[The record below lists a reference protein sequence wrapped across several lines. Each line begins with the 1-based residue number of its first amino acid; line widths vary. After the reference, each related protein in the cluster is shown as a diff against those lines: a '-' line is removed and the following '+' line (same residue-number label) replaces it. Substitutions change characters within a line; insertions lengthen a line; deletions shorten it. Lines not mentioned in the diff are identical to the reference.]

1 MNPYVHPIRLAV
13 WVFLVWLA
21 VPLLSPA
28 QNASTMP
35 IPPDAE
41 YPFKRDMAKGKYD
54 KADEKIKRRIER
66 DSNNLE
72 CHYAAYWLY
81 STAAFERHNLDIAYR
96 HLVRVRTLFANANE
110 KELERW
116 ARDSYSGA
124 RIDYDLYRL
133 GCLALDEAHKVRTP
147 DAYQRVLNHYP
158 LLPAPLRDSATNSR
172 DSLEFDIARRAG
184 DIQTVQDFIDRRP
197 HSAVNKDAVIFRDSL
212 AFAEADS
219 RHSYT
224 AYQHFRV
231 SYPHSHL
238 YGRAT
243 DSVYV
248 IEYRDAVEHNSE
260 QYYRGYAE
268 RYPSSPYTEGCVWR
282 ADSIEYH
289 RETDTSDWQ
298 SLIHYLDTRNRAHWS
313 DTAAD
318 HLARF
323 ALRHQHV
330 TAATQALRRLK
341 ASDPHYN
348 RLGLWLHDAYLH
360 TSVTNF
366 SRFYKS
372 RAGRI
377 IPQEQRAKD
386 SLALILYQ
394 HYDYRNID
402 SCIRTIAPYHEAF
415 IMLQQLIKDDVDH
428 QRWSNAVNIITKYG
442 GHFGND
448 YDYLQLLATLET
460 KAEASVRTQ
469 PLVGANTAKGDEYA
483 PVISADER
491 TLYFAARNREE
502 NIGGEDI
509 YVIQRKGNKWGT
521 ATLEM
526 DLSHTYGNEA
536 PVSVSVDGNSLL
548 LYQSGI
554 LYQADKAEEGWNVNR
569 LPATINSSSWQS
581 DATFAANGRALLF
594 AAKGKTDH
602 EVDSSLNL
610 YVSLLDDQGR
620 WGTPIE
626 LGPMVNTPFDERSPC
641 LHPDMRTLYFSSE
654 GHGAMG
660 QMDVYMTTRLDDS
673 WTHWSAPINLGKEV
687 NTSGDDWGYKVNT
700 SGDKAYF
707 ARHANGSQNIFTTTL
722 PHRARPQAVAL
733 VTGTV
738 KKYDGSPLATC
749 LRWESPYSG
758 QTLGQCYTNP
768 ANGQYSILLPYGQV
782 YGVYVCDSNYFPSA
796 CIIDLQAGAPEPNKT
811 YNLQTASYRQMVED
825 SLGIQL
831 NNTTF
836 DISNPKPNA
845 SSYAE
850 LSRIARIITS
860 HHFKAVIEC
869 HVDGTPG
876 DKDNLE
882 LSKRRAAA
890 IRDLLI
896 ARGCRPSD
904 IIDIGLGSDYP
915 MPYDKGTR
923 TRPQQRRILIRLY

>member
-1 MNPYVHPIRLAV
+1 M
-13 WVFLVWLA
+13 
-21 VPLLSPA
+21 
-28 QNASTMP
+28 
-35 IPPDAE
+35 
-41 YPFKRDMAKGKYD
+41 
-54 KADEKIKRRIER
+54 
-66 DSNNLE
+66 
-72 CHYAAYWLY
+72 
-81 STAAFERHNLDIAYR
+81 
-96 HLVRVRTLFANANE
+96 
-110 KELERW
+110 
-116 ARDSYSGA
+116 
-124 RIDYDLYRL
+124 
-133 GCLALDEAHKVRTP
+133 
-147 DAYQRVLNHYP
+147 
-158 LLPAPLRDSATNSR
+158 
-172 DSLEFDIARRAG
+172 
-184 DIQTVQDFIDRRP
+184 
-197 HSAVNKDAVIFRDSL
+197 
-212 AFAEADS
+212 
-219 RHSYT
+219 
-224 AYQHFRV
+224 
-231 SYPHSHL
+231 
-238 YGRAT
+238 
-243 DSVYV
+243 
-248 IEYRDAVEHNSE
+248 
-260 QYYRGYAE
+260 
-268 RYPSSPYTEGCVWR
+268 
-282 ADSIEYH
+282 
-289 RETDTSDWQ
+289 
-298 SLIHYLDTRNRAHWS
+298 
-313 DTAAD
+313 
-318 HLARF
+318 
-323 ALRHQHV
+323 
-330 TAATQALRRLK
+330 
-341 ASDPHYN
+341 
-348 RLGLWLHDAYLH
+348 
-360 TSVTNF
+360 
-366 SRFYKS
+366 
-372 RAGRI
+372 
-377 IPQEQRAKD
+377 
-386 SLALILYQ
+386 
-394 HYDYRNID
+394 
-402 SCIRTIAPYHEAF
+402 
-415 IMLQQLIKDDVDH
+415 
-428 QRWSNAVNIITKYG
+428 
-442 GHFGND
+442 
-448 YDYLQLLATLET
+448 
-460 KAEASVRTQ
+460 
-469 PLVGANTAKGDEYA
+469 
-483 PVISADER
+483 
-491 TLYFAARNREE
+491 
-502 NIGGEDI
+502 
-509 YVIQRKGNKWGT
+509 
-521 ATLEM
+521 
-526 DLSHTYGNEA
+526 
-536 PVSVSVDGNSLL
+536 
-548 LYQSGI
+548 
-554 LYQADKAEEGWNVNR
+554 NR